1 MLNRK
6 QAFFYKNIFFILT
19 VVVVYGC
26 ASMQKPQ
33 GGPRDLTP
41 PKLLLATPA
50 DMTRNFTA
58 KEIRLDFDEYFKLTS
73 QYQEITISPAQEKVP
88 EYLIKKKS
96 LVIAFKDTLQ
106 KNTTYVINFGKAIS
120 DVNESNVMKNF
131 TYVFS
136 TGNHIDSLSIS
147 GNVINSTTQEK
158 EKEATV
164 FLFPIK
170 QDSLLFGKKKPII
183 FTTTDSAGNFSL
195 NNLREDTYR
204 IYALKEPS
212 PNKIFDNDN
221 ELIAFQK
228 NPITLTTDTS
238 NVKLTLFKQVPQNF
252 RVSERKFDP
261 DGKINIVFNKRLN
274 NPSIK
279 ILYPP
284 ALDNQKIVEIS
295 KTRDTALVYMRNMD
309 FDSLSMAIL
318 DDNKLMDTTF
328 VKKGR
333 KESFQRIVSFQYN
346 INRDNKLKPAT
357 DLIIT
362 PNLPGDAFEPSLVTL
377 TEDSVAVNNYT
388 LQKDTSGVRS
398 YALKYRWR
406 ANSRY
411 QLIFSYG
418 AFTTIYGDK
427 NKRQGIPFQ
436 LDKPENYSQLTLK
449 VNVPDE
455 KQQYV
460 LELLDLQDNVMR
472 STVVTKST
480 SIAYKNFLTGK
491 YKVRIIYDTNKNGRW
506 DSGNVKLKAQPE
518 HVWIY
523 DKEISLR
530 ANWEAEEPVD
540 VPKEQTNP

>member
-6 QAFFYKNIFFILT
+6 QAFFYKNIFFFFTAL
-19 VVVVYGC
+19 VVYGC

-50 DMTRNFTA
+50 NMTRNFNA
-58 KEIRLDFDEYFKLTS
+58 KEIRLDFDEYFKLTG

-96 LVIAFKDTLQ
+96 LVIEFKDSLQ

-164 FLFPIK
+164 FLFPLK
-170 QDSLLFGKKKPII
+170 QDSLLFGKKKPVI

-204 IYALKEPS
+204 IYAIKEPS

-228 NPITLTTDTS
+228 NPINLTTDTS
-238 NVKLTLFKQVPQNF
+238 NVKLSLFKQIPQNF
-252 RVSERKFDP
+252 RIAEKKFDP
-261 DGKINIVFNKRLN
+261 DGKINLVFNKQLN

-295 KTRDTALVYMRNMD
+295 HTKDTALVYMRNMD
-309 FDSLSMAIL
+309 FDSLSMAIS
-318 DDNKLMDTTF
+318 DNKILLDTFF

-333 KESFQRIVSFQYN
+333 KESFQRTIAFQYN
-346 INRDNKLKPAT
+346 ISRDNKLKPAT

-362 PNLPGDAFEPSLVTL
+362 PNLPGDNFERSLVTL

-388 LQKDTSGVRS
+388 LQKDTSTVRT
-398 YALKYRWR
+398 YLLKYRWR

-411 QLIFSYG
+411 QLIFNDG

-427 NKRQGIPFQ
+427 NKRQGINFQ
-436 LDKPENYSQLTLK
+436 IDKPENYSQLAIK

-455 KQQYV
+455 TRQYV
-460 LELLDLQDNVMR
+460 LELLDDQKNVLR
-472 STVVTKST
+472 SNVVTKST
-480 SIAYKNFLTGK
+480 TVTYKNFLTGK
-491 YKVRIIYDTNKNGRW
+491 YRVRIIYDANKNGRW
-506 DSGNVKLKAQPE
+506 DSGNVKLREQPE
-518 HVWIY
+518 NIWIY
-523 DKEISLR
+523 DKEITLR

-540 VPKEQTNP
+540 VPREPTNP